1 MASPRAEGNVT
12 LMTVARAVGVSP
24 TTVSNAYNRPHKL
37 SPALRE
43 RILEA
48 AHDLGYPGPNPAA
61 RSLRRGRAGSIGL
74 LFGEAL
80 TYVFQ
85 DPGAVEFLRGLAEGT
100 ARHNTVLQLIAA
112 LDADAEEGA
121 SLLANAI
128 VDGLLVWSLPDRH
141 PLLRL
146 AQERNIP
153 LVTHGGPR
161 LDAVPFV
168 GIDDRAAAQAAAE
181 HLLALGHR
189 SLAVI
194 CFPFGSARRARHR
207 DPARIRRPGYRVTRE
222 RLAGYQA
229 AAKAAARRRVTLDIY
244 EVAVNSREEGHRA
257 ALALLQAPPRPTA
270 VLAMSDELAV
280 GVLAA
285 ARELELRV
293 PLDLSVLGWDDSP
306 SALAVE
312 PALTT
317 VRQSLHDQGRTCA
330 RLLINATRGE
340 IAADDLVHLAP
351 WQLITRD
358 STGSP
363 PPDEDRVPLT
373 RASAG
378 GGGPGPA
385 PGGAPARR

>member
-1 MASPRAEGNVT
+1 MAAPRVTGNVT
-12 LMTVARAVGVSP
+12 LVTVAKAVGVSP

-48 AHDLGYPGPNPAA
+48 AHDLGYPGPDPAA
-61 RSLRRGRAGSIGL
+61 RSLRRGRTGSIGL

-100 ARHNTVLQLIAA
+100 ASHNTVLQLIAA
-112 LDADAEEGA
+112 LDADGEEGAA

-128 VDGLLVWSLPDRH
+128 VDGLVVWTLPDRH

-146 AQERNIP
+146 ARERNIP
-153 LVTHGGPR
+153 LVIHGSPR

-181 HLLALGHR
+181 HLVALGHR

-194 CFPFGSARRARHR
+194 SQPFGPTRRARRR
-207 DPARIRRPGYRVTRE
+207 DGAKLGRPSYRVTRE
-222 RLAGYQA
+222 RLAGYRTA
-229 AAKAAARRRVTLDIY
+229 ANAATPQPAALDIY
-244 EVAVNSREEGHRA
+244 EIAVNSRDEGRRA
-257 ALALLQAPPRPTA
+257 ALALLQATPRPTA
-270 VLAMSDELAV
+270 VLAMSDELAI
-280 GVLAA
+280 GALAA
-285 ARELELRV
+285 LRELDLRV
-293 PLDLSVLGWDDSP
+293 PDDVSVLGWDDSP
-306 SALAVE
+306 SARASE

-317 VRQSLHDQGRTCA
+317 VRQSLQDQGRTCA
-330 RLLINATRGE
+330 RLLIAATRGE
-340 IAADDLVHLAP
+340 IATDDLVHLAP
-351 WQLITRD
+351 WQLITRE

-363 PPDEDRVPLT
+363 PPN
-373 RASAG
+373 
-378 GGGPGPA
+378 
-385 PGGAPARR
+385 

>member
-1 MASPRAEGNVT
+1 MASPRPEGNVT

-24 TTVSNAYNRPHKL
+24 TTVSNAYNRPGKL
-37 SPALRE
+37 SPELRE
-43 RILEA
+43 RILQA
-48 AHDLGYPGPNPAA
+48 ARELGYPGPDPAA
-61 RSLRRGRAGSIGL
+61 RSLRRGRTGSIGL

-100 ARHNTVLQLIAA
+100 ARHNSVLQLIAA
-112 LDADAEEGA
+112 LDADEQEGS

-128 VDGLLVWSLPDRH
+128 VDGLVVWSLPDRH

-161 LDAVPFV
+161 LDGVPFV

-189 SLAVI
+189 CLAVI

-229 AAKAAARRRVTLDIY
+229 AAKAAARRPVTLDIY

-257 ALALLQAPPRPTA
+257 ALALLQATPRPTA

-285 ARELELRV
+285 ARELDLRV
-293 PLDLSVLGWDDSP
+293 PADLSVLGWDD
-306 SALAVE
+306 A
-312 PALTT
+312 PAAAASDPPLTT
-317 VRQSLHDQGRTCA
+317 IRQSLHDQGRTCA
-330 RLLINATRGE
+330 QLLMTATRGE
-340 IAADDLVHLAP
+340 IAAGDLVHLAP
-351 WQLITRD
+351 WELVARE
-358 STGSP
+358 STGP
-363 PPDEDRVPLT
+363 PPRST
-373 RASAG
+373 RR
-378 GGGPGPA
+378 
-385 PGGAPARR
+385 ARRSGS

>member
-1 MASPRAEGNVT
+1 MSTSRTVGNVT

-37 SPALRE
+37 TPALRE
-43 RILEA
+43 RILGA
-48 AHDLGYPGPNPAA
+48 ARDLGYPGPNPAA

-100 ARHNTVLQLIAA
+100 ARHNNVLQLIAA
-112 LDADAEEGA
+112 LDVDGQEGA

-128 VDGLLVWSLPDRH
+128 VDGLVVWSLPERH

-146 AQERNIP
+146 ARERNIP
-153 LVTHGGPR
+153 LVTHGSPR
-161 LDAVPFV
+161 LDGVPFV
-168 GIDDRAAAQAAAE
+168 GIDDRGAAQAAAE
-181 HLLALGHR
+181 HLLQLGHR

-194 CFPFGSARRARHR
+194 SFPFGPSRRARHR
-207 DPARIRRPGYRVTRE
+207 DPAKLGRPGYRVTRE

-229 AAKAAARRRVTLDIY
+229 AANAATPQPAALGIY
-244 EVAVNSREEGHRA
+244 EVAVNSRDEGHRA
-257 ALALLQAPPRPTA
+257 ALALLQATPRPTA
-270 VLAMSDELAV
+270 VLAMSDELAI

-285 ARELELRV
+285 ARELDLRV
-293 PLDLSVLGWDDSP
+293 PHDLSVLGWDDSP
-306 SALAVE
+306 SARASD

-317 VRQSLHDQGRTCA
+317 VSQSLHDQGRTCA
-330 RLLINATRGE
+330 RLLISATRGE
-340 IAADDLVHLAP
+340 IVANDLVHLAP
-351 WQLITRD
+351 WRLITRD

-363 PPDEDRVPLT
+363 PPTLKRFALPV
-373 RASAG
+373 A
-378 GGGPGPA
+378 
-385 PGGAPARR
+385 

>member
-1 MASPRAEGNVT
+1 MAGPRAEGNVT

-43 RILEA
+43 RILGA

-128 VDGLLVWSLPDRH
+128 VDGLVVWSLPDRH

-161 LDAVPFV
+161 LDGVPFV

-194 CFPFGSARRARHR
+194 SFPFGSARRARHR
-207 DPARIRRPGYRVTRE
+207 DPARIRRPAYRVTRE

-229 AAKAAARRRVTLDIY
+229 AAEAAARRPATLEIY
-244 EVAVNSREEGHRA
+244 EVAVNNREEGHRA
-257 ALALLQAPPRPTA
+257 ALALLQATPRPTA

-306 SALAVE
+306 SARASE

-317 VRQSLHDQGRTCA
+317 VGQSLHDQGRTCA

-340 IAADDLVHLAP
+340 TAADDLVHLAP

-363 PPDEDRVPLT
+363 PPDEYRVPLI
-373 RASAG
+373 RARA
-378 GGGPGPA
+378 
-385 PGGAPARR
+385 